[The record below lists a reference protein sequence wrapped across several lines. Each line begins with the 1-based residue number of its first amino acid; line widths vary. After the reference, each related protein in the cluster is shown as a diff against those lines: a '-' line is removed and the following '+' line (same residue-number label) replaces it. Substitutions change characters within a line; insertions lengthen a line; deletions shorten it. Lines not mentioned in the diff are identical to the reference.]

1 MKAGHFS
8 WSRAAH
14 PTTYRRRYF
23 HSVGW
28 LVPAAILALSP
39 KCPACFAMYLAM
51 GTGFGISIVTATY
64 LRLLLV
70 ILCVASLA
78 YLARKYV
85 HNADTPLKQNRENS
99 QHC

>member
-1 MKAGHFS
+1 
-8 WSRAAH
+8 
-14 PTTYRRRYF
+14 
-23 HSVGW
+23 
-28 LVPAAILALSP
+28 
-39 KCPACFAMYLAM
+39 MYLAM

-85 HNADTPLKQNRENS
+85 RNADTPPKQNRENS